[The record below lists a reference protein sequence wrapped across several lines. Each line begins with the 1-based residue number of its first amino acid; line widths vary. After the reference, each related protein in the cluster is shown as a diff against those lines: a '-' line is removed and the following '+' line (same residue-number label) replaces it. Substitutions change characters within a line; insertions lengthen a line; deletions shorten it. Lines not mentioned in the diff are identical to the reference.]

1 MTNEPQGFHFKTNK
15 KLALDNN
22 ALHSA
27 FGMDARIRDYADKA
41 KIPVEDVLK
50 YYSIKALYGPKV
62 SKTQLKLLD
71 ALYQNLKLSYKKE
84 LRIVITPTVLSE
96 VHNKKIVFT
105 PIKPNL
111 FFQNYAVEHVAFN
124 EHEQRLIDELTK
136 DLLSPQKVTLMK
148 HGFPYQKTE
157 RPFDGNKNANH
168 DHDAR
173 IFAESI
179 FAGVNLFTFDRDF
192 EKKEL
197 IYHTVKEFE
206 KKHPETKGISNFKIL
221 PDIQQCSTQDQY
233 IFEK

>member
-1 MTNEPQGFHFKTNK
+1 M
-15 KLALDNN
+15 
-22 ALHSA
+22 
-27 FGMDARIRDYADKA
+27 
-41 KIPVEDVLK
+41 
-50 YYSIKALYGPKV
+50 
-62 SKTQLKLLD
+62 
-71 ALYQNLKLSYKKE
+71 
-84 LRIVITPTVLSE
+84 
-96 VHNKKIVFT
+96 
-105 PIKPNL
+105 
-111 FFQNYAVEHVAFN
+111 
-124 EHEQRLIDELTK
+124 LIDELTR

-148 HGFPYQKTE
+148 NGFLYTKTE
-157 RPFDGNKNANH
+157 WAFEGNHNQNH

-192 EKKEL
+192 ENKEL